1 MQATNYSY
9 ARNNLKT
16 LIKHVCDDY
25 EPLIITS
32 KDNKNVVLISL
43 EEFNSLKESAFILS
57 HKKDAEEI
65 DERFEDVKKNLFQ
78 KRDLL

>member
-16 LIKHVCDDY
+16 LINKVCDDY
-25 EPLIITS
+25 EPLIITN

-43 EEFNSLKESAFILS
+43 EEYNALQEATFIS
-57 HKKDAEEI
+57 SNKKDSEEI
-65 DERFEDVKKNLFQ
+65 LERMNDIKKGKFN
-78 KRDLL
+78 KKDLL

>member
-16 LIKHVCDDY
+16 LINHVCDDY

-43 EEFNSLKESAFILS
+43 EEFNSLNEKAFILS
-57 HKKDAEEI
+57 HKKDFEEI
-65 DERFEDVKKNLFQ
+65 EERFEDIKKKKFKN
-78 KRDLL
+78 RELL